1 MYLRLTK
8 KLGRDAPSEF
18 VGSSRRCFPECV
30 WRLRPAEIRK
40 ALRDHPEKTRLRCG
54 SQAGFPDPL
63 GTHMDSD
70 QRLEV
75 FLPKLRAALVR
86 NGMSDETAAFICQE
100 ISSRRPTTPD
110 HDARAISGSMDGLP
124 CGRAVLTAI
133 DDGSEAAAW
142 CSALAISI
150 IDYED
155 AYISAPL
162 HAGPPETE
170 GQTGSA

>member
-18 VGSSRRCFPECV
+18 VGGSRRCFPECV

-75 FLPKLRAALVR
+75 FLPNLRAALVR

-100 ISSRRPTTPD
+100 ILAGAQQPPIMT
-110 HDARAISGSMDGLP
+110 LEQYQ
-124 CGRAVLTAI
+124 
-133 DDGSEAAAW
+133 EAWTVCHAA
-142 CSALAISI
+142 
-150 IDYED
+150 E
-155 AYISAPL
+155 
-162 HAGPPETE
+162 
-170 GQTGSA
+170 QF